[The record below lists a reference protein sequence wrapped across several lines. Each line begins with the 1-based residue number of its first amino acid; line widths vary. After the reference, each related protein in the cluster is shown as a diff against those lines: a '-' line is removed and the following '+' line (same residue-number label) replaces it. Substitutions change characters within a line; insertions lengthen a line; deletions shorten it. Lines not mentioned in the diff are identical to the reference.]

1 MPWGSRR
8 CASSPRFAN
17 AGALHAYT
25 FESTIEE
32 VLADNGRQA
41 AALGGSLS
49 IPDNNAMFIASSLN
63 EGRRTWRNFRQE
75 LHIAAQH
82 DPRLAVVIMSAF
94 AHTNPTLLQRLTE
107 TGASPEMA
115 AFGLMANQAYALGL
129 SAVRELGIPLH
140 TYDNYIPV
148 RWIYNSLVRSLGR

>member
-1 MPWGSRR
+1 MLQRDPGN
-8 CASSPRFAN
+8 AEAIGNIAGIAGINSPR
-17 AGALHAYT
+17 G
-25 FESTIEE
+25 
-32 VLADNGRQA
+32 QA
-41 AALGGSLS
+41 A
-49 IPDNNAMFIASSLN
+49 
-63 EGRRTWRNFRQE
+63 RQLLE
-75 LHIAAQH
+75 RSQAARPT